1 MLHPG
6 GQTEQEALEL
16 ALSTWGDIKPVVHY
30 AESRSVEY
38 DNPKIKPQAHSDMI
52 RNPFDDYGNEFDV
65 MIEAKHKELALLEY
79 RDIMKEK
86 EGRNVA

>member
-30 AESRSVEY
+30 AESRSVEHN
-38 DNPKIKPQAHSDMI
+38 NPKIKPQAHSDYI
-52 RNPFDDYGNEFDV
+52 INPFDDYGNDFDV
-65 MIEAKHKELALLEY
+65 MIEAKFKEQALLRY
-79 RDIMKEK
+79 RQILS
-86 EGRNVA
+86 EGVAA

>member
-16 ALSTWGDIKPVVHY
+16 ALSTWPDGIVPVVHY

-38 DNPKIKPQAHSDMI
+38 SNPKIKPQAHSDYVI
-52 RNPFDDYGNEFDV
+52 NPLNSYGNKMDI
-65 MIEAKHKELALLEY
+65 MIEAKMKEQALLKY
-79 RDIMKEK
+79 REIL
-86 EGRNVA
+86 AA